1 MCLKEKGS
9 YLFEIKNVMIV
20 SSNCHNN
27 GVLILG
33 LNSTLIPN
41 LARKR
46 NQNEN
51 FKKNAVG
58 PIGAYCLIANW
69 RLFLF

>member
-1 MCLKEKGS
+1 MCLKEKGL

-33 LNSTLIPN
+33 LNLTLIPN
-41 LARKR
+41 LA
-46 NQNEN
+46 
-51 FKKNAVG
+51 
-58 PIGAYCLIANW
+58 
-69 RLFLF
+69 